1 MNKSRNCNLV
11 HRGFKTA
18 STRSLSHPIK
28 VRFDEIESHTSLA
41 LAVIKTRATDGEGR
55 ASRGKSA
62 KGAFFTYF

>member
-1 MNKSRNCNLV
+1 MAR
-11 HRGFKTA
+11 
-18 STRSLSHPIK
+18 TRSISHPIK

-41 LAVIKTRATDGEGR
+41 RAVIKTRATDGDGR